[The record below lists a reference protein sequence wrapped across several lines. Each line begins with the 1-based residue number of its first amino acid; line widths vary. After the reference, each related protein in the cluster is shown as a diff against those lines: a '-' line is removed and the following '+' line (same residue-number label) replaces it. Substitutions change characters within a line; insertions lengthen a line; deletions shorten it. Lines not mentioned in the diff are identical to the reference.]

1 MTLASSAKALFLSSL
16 QPSDNPTSDV
26 VSLAIRTSLV
36 AHGGL
41 SGCSGAFAMEYGEHP
56 DTATKR
62 MRWAL
67 DLLSNRSAAVAAA

>member
-1 MTLASSAKALFLSSL
+1 
-16 QPSDNPTSDV
+16 
-26 VSLAIRTSLV
+26 
-36 AHGGL
+36 
-41 SGCSGAFAMEYGEHP
+41 MEYGEHP